1 MSQAQIDVCPVL
13 WRPLPLYPPLTDYA
27 RFQSW
32 TENGEFPPF
41 FLPSTLFAI
50 VLPFKFSRGKNSW
63 DAPPRR
69 DRRRPRRLRCRNL
82 RKKRLLQKPRR
93 WRRSRWAAASL
104 RRSVG
109 RPAAK
114 FPSSQ
119 SARLS
124 LARTHGNAARAPRAT
139 VPRPPTRELRNLRAG
154 TGQAAAAAAPAK
166 EKGGDGADEG
176 ERERRGKKG
185 EKGILKKATAM
196 ARRFRHIRTIH
207 SALPRAIAAFPLFWE
222 MSQNTLPL

>member
-1 MSQAQIDVCPVL
+1 M
-13 WRPLPLYPPLTDYA
+13 
-27 RFQSW
+27 
-32 TENGEFPPF
+32 
-41 FLPSTLFAI
+41 
-50 VLPFKFSRGKNSW
+50 
-63 DAPPRR
+63 
-69 DRRRPRRLRCRNL
+69 RRPAAT
-82 RKKRLLQKPRR
+82 
-93 WRRSRWAAASL
+93 AAALAASAAGTFAKNDYCKNHAGGGVL
-104 RRSVG
+104 VGRRRRSVARSVG
-109 RPAAK
+109 PLPNFRRR
-114 FPSSQ
+114 SQ
-119 SARLS
+119 PGS
-124 LARTHGNAARAPRAT
+124 LWRAHGNAARAPRAT

-154 TGQAAAAAAPAK
+154 TGQAAAAAPAK